1 MTAPVLQIDELISQL
16 VAFQRSGSRNDLKLR
31 SFRHQAQGLLAHS
44 PGDAHMALGIIASM
58 EDREDEACREHEA
71 ALRCGWDR
79 QRALNYAVTLQ
90 RFYRYDEAVRQAQ
103 NVMQR
108 EPLDLDAMEMMVT
121 NAYFAGRFQLTA
133 QLLAEYRER
142 VPDRWTGDL
151 AEIETE
157 MQSIQPMIEQ
167 SFLTDDQIVAMQQPA
182 WALMRTLKSGNRKI
196 TIKDFVGNDG
206 QAFLSRTFCLPLTFE
221 EAQALDDQLV
231 RQLAEHDD
239 WPLEKFIT
247 IFREQEAA

>member
-1 MTAPVLQIDELISQL
+1 MKPA
-16 VAFQRSGSRNDLKLR
+16 
-31 SFRHQAQGLLAHS
+31 
-44 PGDAHMALGIIASM
+44 
-58 EDREDEACREHEA
+58 REHEA

-90 RFYRYDEAVRQAQ
+90 RFYRYDEAIRQAQ

-108 EPLDLDAMEMMVT
+108 EPLDLDAMEVMVT

-133 QLLAEYRER
+133 QLLAEYRKR
-142 VPDRWTGDL
+142 VPDQWVGDL

-167 SFLTDDQIVAMQQPA
+167 SFLTDDQIVAMQQSA

-206 QAFLSRTFCLPLTFE
+206 QVFLSRTFRLPLTFE

-247 IFREQEAA
+247 IFPRTGGGVSVTSDDWLNEARRHADCPEEIGLRTAVSRGYYAGYHRALEVSLLCPNPAARTG